1 MEKKINIAHIRAYI
15 TGHVRYTLY
24 YSRFKWLLRKV
35 IREQI
40 DFRIKLMNKSC
51 YEGGS
56 CVKCGCKTTH
66 LQMANKSCDKPC
78 YPPMMTKRE
87 WLKFTLSGNTVK
99 IKGDIWS
106 MKMRANE
113 DPAKV
118 RIYKNG
124 DLVHIK
130 YINL

>member
-1 MEKKINIAHIRAYI
+1 MKKKINIPNIKAYI
-15 TGHVRYTLY
+15 TGHVRYALY
-24 YSRFKWLLRKV
+24 YSRFKWLLNISTRD
-35 IREQI
+35 QI

-51 YEGGS
+51 YENGS

-78 YPPMMTKRE
+78 YPPIMNKRQ
-87 WLKFTLSGNTVK
+87 WLDFRIGKNHIK
-99 IKGDIWS
+99 IGDDLWN

-118 RIYKNG
+118 KIYKNG

-130 YINL
+130 YISL